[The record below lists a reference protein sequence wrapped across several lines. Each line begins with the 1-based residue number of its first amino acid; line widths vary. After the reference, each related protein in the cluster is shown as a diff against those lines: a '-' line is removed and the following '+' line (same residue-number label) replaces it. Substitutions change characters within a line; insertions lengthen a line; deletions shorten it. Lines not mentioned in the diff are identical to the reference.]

1 MNIKVLISIFISLV
15 NISTKAEN
23 PCQIMMPRGSDQDW
37 GNGCWIIPD
46 NFQIN
51 IYDDLDG
58 SIYGK
63 LYTQYSQIKLVAKN
77 NISINIE
84 YSDIEYVGHYGNE
97 LIKSK
102 QCFNPNFVRVLWKT
116 SKKILYL
123 DKSEL
128 KKSEAEF
135 REFKDFLF
143 DKDLI
148 KKFSNTTLNLGINLN
163 KSCLN
168 LRKHPN
174 NNSTKIKCLK
184 GNDWGQ
190 GFCTGIR
197 IIKRLNNWAEVEY
210 FEMHSSVKSIEN
222 DEDCNYIER
231 NNQVGWIK
239 AIDDNGFPNIWY
251 SVSSY

>member
-1 MNIKVLISIFISLV
+1 
-15 NISTKAEN
+15 
-23 PCQIMMPRGSDQDW
+23 MPRGYDQDW

-46 NFQIN
+46 NFKIN
-51 IYDDLDG
+51 IYDELDG
-58 SIYGK
+58 SIFGK
-63 LYTQYSQIKLVAKN
+63 LYTENSQIKLVDKN

-84 YSDIEYVGHYGNE
+84 YPDIEYISHYGNE
-97 LIKSK
+97 LLKSK
-102 QCFNPNFVRVLWKT
+102 QCFNPNCVRVLWKT

-128 KKSEAEF
+128 KKSKAEF

-148 KKFSNTTLNLGINLN
+148 RKFNITTLNLGINLN

-168 LRKHPN
+168 LRKHPR
-174 NNSTKIKCLK
+174 NNSLKIKCLK
-184 GNDWGQ
+184 GNDWDQ
-190 GFCTGIR
+190 GFCTGLRIR
-197 IIKRLNNWAEVEY
+197 KRLNNWAEVEY
-210 FEMHSSVKSIEN
+210 FEMHPTVKSIEN
-222 DEDCNYIER
+222 DEDCSYIER
-231 NNQVGWIK
+231 NKQVGWIK